1 MGENGASVLLC
12 LLALGH
18 ALEAA
23 AAQEETPEPATAG
36 QPAAAA
42 AAAAVT
48 TCVAAGST
56 SLVVRIAL
64 ADSAAAAAPSAAA
77 EEATPRDASWADG
90 MLLSPGATVCDAGG
104 ALLQDHMVLSGAYH
118 ASVQE
123 ALRLSDLAQQQQLG
137 VNADADATLAPQLL
151 SLEEAAKGF
160 EAALAT
166 HSAEVR
172 ALVNDA
178 LHHLLPLCALLPA
191 GSSIA
196 ATAAGPM

>member
-1 MGENGASVLLC
+1 MVSPPS
-12 LLALGH
+12 AL
-18 ALEAA
+18 
-23 AAQEETPEPATAG
+23 P
-36 QPAAAA
+36 
-42 AAAAVT
+42 
-48 TCVAAGST
+48 
-56 SLVVRIAL
+56 AL
-64 ADSAAAAAPSAAA
+64 ASSSLATRSAFRPVRGR
-77 EEATPRDASWADG
+77 PRDASWADS

-137 VNADADATLAPQLL
+137 VNADAAATLAPQLL

-196 ATAAGPM
+196 ATTAGPM

>member
-18 ALEAA
+18 ALEA

-64 ADSAAAAAPSAAA
+64 ADGTAAAAPSAAA
-77 EEATPRDASWADG
+77 EEAAPRDASWADG

-137 VNADADATLAPQLL
+137 VNADAAATLAPQLL
-151 SLEEAAKGF
+151 SLEEATKGF

-196 ATAAGPM
+196 ATTAGPM

>member
-23 AAQEETPEPATAG
+23 AREETSE
-36 QPAAAA
+36 PAAAGQSA

-48 TCVAAGST
+48 TCVAAGSS

-64 ADSAAAAAPSAAA
+64 ADSTAAAASSATV
-77 EEATPRDASWADG
+77 EEAAPRDASWADG
-90 MLLSPGATVCDAGG
+90 MLLSPGATVCDAGA

-137 VNADADATLAPQLL
+137 ANADAAATLAPQLL

-196 ATAAGPM
+196 ATTAGPM

>member
-1 MGENGASVLLC
+1 MREEALLAMGENGASMLLC

-23 AAQEETPEPATAG
+23 AREETPEPATAG
-36 QPAAAA
+36 QSVAA

-48 TCVAAGST
+48 TCVAAGSS

-137 VNADADATLAPQLL
+137 VNADAAATLAPQLL
-151 SLEEAAKGF
+151 SLEEAAKGL

-191 GSSIA
+191 GS
-196 ATAAGPM
+196 TM